1 MRAGEAWAL
10 WTARRRRPILAG
22 ALLAAALAGTLAA
35 RLPLRGEL
43 AALLPPDA
51 RSVRDLRALETRAQV
66 FGTII
71 VAVEADDPA
80 HRTAAAALV
89 RDRLRALPRDLV
101 LQVDADSGVRDRYAW
116 EHRYLLAPA
125 SDLEAIRDHLRERK
139 ARANPLYVGLDD
151 AAPDDGGRLRDLKQ
165 RLDGLRSAAEHPGPL
180 LSRDGHLQIV
190 VARTRFSADDLAHN
204 APALAAARAA
214 AEEARRLGGPAVRVG
229 VTGDVIT
236 SAEEHRALS
245 GGMWQAT
252 LLTTAVVAVGL
263 MLFFGSVAAVAALLG
278 ALAVGA
284 LLTFAFAFGAVG
296 HLNLATAF
304 LAPIV
309 VGNGINFGIIL
320 LARYA
325 EERRRGDAQAALARA
340 VSGSFGGTLAAA
352 LTASMSYGSLLA
364 TQFRG
369 FRHFGVI
376 GGVGI
381 LCCWGATFLV
391 LPAAL
396 AALEARGW
404 FRGRRAVESVWLARA
419 LPRRRRVVI
428 ATAATVLIASAGGAA
443 WYLAGRP
450 FETDFKNLRSSG
462 AAIREVRAWSAA
474 VDRGFG
480 RGLSGG
486 TVLAL
491 PSAERARQVAARL
504 RAADAGQPEGDRLFS
519 RVSSFDELVPA
530 DQADKLEILGDIR
543 RLLTKATLATLSPAD
558 RAAAEAIAP
567 PPGLRAV
574 TAADVPTEL
583 AWPFTEA
590 DGTRGRLLVARTGAG
605 FDLWRAEDLHRF
617 VSRFRALD
625 LGADVVAGGSSFVQ
639 DDIVSTVDR
648 DGPRATLIAAVGA
661 VLIVLA
667 VLGASRAA
675 AVTIAAGGV
684 GVLAMLAA
692 AGLLGI
698 RINFLDF
705 VALPITIGIG
715 VDYAVNIAARHRAEG
730 FGSAGRILAA
740 TGPAVALC
748 SFTTVVGYASLLLSD
763 NQGIRSFGLSALV
776 GELTCVAAALLLA
789 PALLELR
796 VRRARRAAEPPRVGG
811 AGLRPAEPVAGGS
824 GNPFEGSRIRSTG
837 AITLS

>member
-1 MRAGEAWAL
+1 MTLGERWAR
-10 WTARRRRPILAG
+10 WTTRRRRPILVG
-22 ALLAAALAGTLAA
+22 AALAAALAGLLAA

-51 RSVRDLRALETRAQV
+51 RSVRDLRALEGRAQL

-71 VAVEADDPA
+71 VAIEADDPA
-80 HRTAAAALV
+80 ARGAAAALV

-101 LQVDADSGVRDRYAW
+101 LQVDADTVVRDRFAW
-116 EHRYLLAPA
+116 EHRFLLA
-125 SDLEAIRDHLRERK
+125 STGDLEAIRDDLRERK
-139 ARANPLYVGLDD
+139 ARANPLFVAVDD
-151 AAPDDGGRLRDLKQ
+151 EPADERGRLGELKQ
-165 RLDGLRSAAEHPGPL
+165 RLDGLRAAAEHPRPL
-180 LSRDGHLQIV
+180 LSADGRLQIV
-190 VARTRFSADDLAHN
+190 VARTRYSADDLAHN

-214 AEEARRLGGPAVRVG
+214 ADDARRAGGPAVRVG
-229 VTGDVIT
+229 ITGDVIT

-245 GGMWQAT
+245 GGMWEAT
-252 LLTTAVVAVGL
+252 LLTTAVVTAGL
-263 MLFFGSVAAVAALLG
+263 CLFFGAAAPVAALLG
-278 ALAVGA
+278 ALALGA
-284 LLTFAFAFGAVG
+284 LITFAFAFGAVG

-325 EERRRGDAQAALARA
+325 EERRRPDAAEAALARA
-340 VSGSFGGTLAAA
+340 VAGSFGGTLAAA
-352 LTASMSYGSLLA
+352 LTASASYASLLA

-376 GGVGI
+376 GGLGI
-381 LCCWGATFLV
+381 LCCWAATFLV

-404 FRGRRAVESVWLARA
+404 FGRRRRAVHSAWLAR
-419 LPRRRRVVI
+419 LMPRRRRVVI
-428 ATAATVLIASAGGAA
+428 AATMAALFASGGGAV
-443 WYLAGRP
+443 WYLSTWP

-462 AAIREVRAWSAA
+462 DAIRQVRAWSAA
-474 VDRGFG
+474 VDHGFG

-491 PSAERARQVAARL
+491 PDAGRARQVAARL
-504 RAADAGQPEGDRLFS
+504 RAADAGKPEAERLFA

-530 DQADKLEILGDIR
+530 DQVEKLEILRDIR
-543 RLLTKATLATLSPAD
+543 KLLTKATLASLSDAD
-558 RAAAEAIAP
+558 RAVIESIAP
-567 PPGLRAV
+567 PPDLRPLV
-574 TAADVPTEL
+574 AADVPSEL

-590 DGTRGRLLVARTGAG
+590 DGTRGRLLLARTGAG

-617 VSRFRALD
+617 VSRFRGLD
-625 LGADVVAGGSSFVQ
+625 LGADVVVGGNAFVQ
-639 DDIVSTVDR
+639 ADIVSSVDR

-667 VLGASRAA
+667 VLGATRAA
-675 AVTIAAGGV
+675 AVTIAAGAA

-692 AGLLGI
+692 PGLLGI

-715 VDYAVNIAARHRAEG
+715 VDYAVNIAARHRVEG
-730 FGSAGRILAA
+730 PGSAGRILAT

-763 NQGIRSFGLSALV
+763 NQGIRSFGLSALI
-776 GELTCVAAALLLA
+776 GELTCVAAALALA

-796 VRRARRAAEPPRVGG
+796 LRSRAAAPAQPR
-811 AGLRPAEPVAGGS
+811 A
-824 GNPFEGSRIRSTG
+824 G